1 MNLEYMERW
10 SYRKLE
16 NLVSDWD
23 YELLYKTEFQEDLND
38 LIEKH
43 CKKMLKGKSFW
54 KIAIEHLSDEYGFD
68 YITQNEDVKNKIDEK
83 IRLMS
88 LMWKESYS
96 LHFNHF
102 LDTKSDHNFE
112 LFENLSESEEQYE
125 QLQLNFNGTY

>member
-10 SYRKLE
+10 SYKKLE

-23 YELLYKTEFQEDLND
+23 YELLFKTEFQEDLND

-43 CKKMLKGKSFW
+43 CKKMLEGNTFW
-54 KIAIEHLSDEYGFD
+54 ELAIKHLTDEYGFD
-68 YITQNEDVKNKIDEK
+68 YITQKEDMRNKIDEK

-88 LMWKESYS
+88 LMWKESYA

-102 LDTKSDHNFE
+102 LDTKSEHNFE
-112 LFENLSESEEQYE
+112 LFENLSESSEYE
-125 QLQLNFNGTY
+125 QLELNFNGTY